1 MSEGGLRVALTRSN
15 EERQPWLSATRKPSF
30 PRQRIR
36 RAATDLRLFG
46 TVTRASGL
54 TVLVAVTA
62 VSGTTPTLDL
72 KVQWS
77 FDGVAFSDA
86 ETPDSFTQIIGVK
99 SVVKQF
105 TAKGPFY
112 RLVYTVGGTTPSF
125 TFSASTYVTD

>member
-1 MSEGGLRVALTRSN
+1 MAFGNT
-15 EERQPWLSATRKPSF
+15 QTIIP
-30 PRQRIR
+30 
-36 RAATDLRLFG
+36 AAAYT
-46 TVTRASGL
+46 ASGNGPSSVWDGSPGEWL

-112 RLVYTVGGTTPSF
+112 RIVYTVAGTTPSF